1 MYFFQLVSKRADY
14 WFIVSIMELIK
25 EDWSTTL
32 PSVLDGINYSCWIA
46 RMISF
51 LKSID
56 HKTWKAIVAGWSP
69 PQVTNKDRVVSPEP
83 ENEGLIK
90 NSRALD
96 AIFNRVD

>member
-1 MYFFQLVSKRADY
+1 
-14 WFIVSIMELIK
+14 MELIK

-69 PQVTNKDRVVSPEP
+69 PQVTNTDRVVSPEP
-83 ENEGLIK
+83 ENEWTVAEDEGSIK